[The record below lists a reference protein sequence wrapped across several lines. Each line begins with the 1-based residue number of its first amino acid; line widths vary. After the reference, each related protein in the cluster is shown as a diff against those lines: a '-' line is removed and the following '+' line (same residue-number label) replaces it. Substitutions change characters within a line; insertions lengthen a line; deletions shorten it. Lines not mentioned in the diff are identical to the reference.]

1 MIERPSHRFGRTFGE
16 TLKTAKTVVFCA
28 VAVVAAAYLSSC
40 TPAQQQTLGSLA
52 SNPTT
57 VTTLKIAACIQGG
70 IAEEEQE
77 RLRQRREAERQ
88 AAEEAEAIADVA
100 REHPGAVKD
109 EVEKVLK
116 DGAK

>member
-1 MIERPSHRFGRTFGE
+1 VI
-16 TLKTAKTVVFCA
+16 VVLLA
-28 VAVVAAAYLSSC
+28 TSC

-57 VTTLKIAACIQGG
+57 VTTLKIAACIQGAV
-70 IAEEEQE
+70 AEEEQE
-77 RLRQRREAERQ
+77 RLRQRREAERL
-88 AAEEAEAIADVA
+88 AAEEAEAIADAA
-100 REHPGAVKD
+100 REHPGSVKD